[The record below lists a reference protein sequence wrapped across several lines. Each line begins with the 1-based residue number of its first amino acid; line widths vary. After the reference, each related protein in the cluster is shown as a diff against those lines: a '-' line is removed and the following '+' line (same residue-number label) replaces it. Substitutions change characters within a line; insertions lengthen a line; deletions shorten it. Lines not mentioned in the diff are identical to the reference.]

1 MKSMNKSPGSDDFIG
16 EFYQTHSDKLTPLL
30 LTLFQKKKKTTAEG
44 GTLPNL
50 FYKATIMLIAKP
62 DKNISKKKFIDQYH

>member
-1 MKSMNKSPGSDDFIG
+1 MKSINKSPGSDDFIG
-16 EFYQTHSDKLTPLL
+16 EFYQTFRDKLAPIP
-30 LTLFQKKKKTTAEG
+30 LTLKKKKIAEG

-50 FYKATIMLIAKP
+50 FYRATTMLIAKP

>member
-1 MKSMNKSPGSDDFIG
+1 MKSINKSPGSDDFIG
-16 EFYQTHSDKLTPLL
+16 KFYQTFRDKLTPIL
-30 LTLFQKKKKTTAEG
+30 LTLKKKIAEG

-50 FYKATIMLIAKP
+50 FHKATIMLIAKP